1 MEILRFAG
9 LGVTAAVL
17 ALMIRSTH
25 PSMALNIGIAAGILL
40 FMAALGPLMGI
51 VDFLRNMA
59 GRYGIDHDYI
69 GVVLKVIGV
78 AYIAEFAVQICKD
91 AGENAVAGKVEL
103 GGKVLMLSL
112 SLPVIGALLELI
124 GSLLRIV

>member
-40 FMAALGPLMGI
+40 FLAALGPLRGI
-51 VDFLRNMA
+51 VDFVENIA
-59 GRYGIDHDYI
+59 NRYGIDADYI

-91 AGENAVAGKVEL
+91 AGENAAGKVEL

-112 SLPVIGALLELI
+112 SLPVMGALLELI
-124 GSLLRIV
+124 GSLLRTI